1 MEMESLV
8 REALD
13 PEQQEL
19 RMEAVLRRVVLPAVD
34 QAVLPVLKK
43 VESLKAVVEK
53 QVLRLDSLEHEA
65 GEAGLRVKRVKTSV
79 DACCERVSSL
89 ANVATGLQLAGLVS
103 QLRTL
108 RVDVASV
115 KEGIKAFSS
124 LEREQRRLSAGGLA
138 PGGMGSTV
146 LGETDHTRQRKH
158 RSHSESR
165 ETRTSSR
172 KTVGHG
178 DQDKK
183 VRTEDVARKNRREA
197 REKKLQEDSGNK
209 RSDDTRERKS
219 RRGSSRRSRSSS
231 CTVIALATN
240 NNPEKKDRVTKS
252 GPCGLST
259 ATRAPSG
266 ATLFKNYESGVWE
279 RYFERSEKVDQIFVR
294 KRAEICMGQTKEIP
308 RDEVPGGLGNEGRVT
323 KSRGHSRP
331 HMFGKGGPRP
341 KAQAVSMSA
350 SLGDVSR
357 QYWPAY
363 RTNAESEAARSS
375 GTR

>member
-1 MEMESLV
+1 MRKTEDLPGGQHEPNEVGDKLGTTVPQAEEDEEKSGRDPAPFRVSTREVIELSEKDDGVDLLDACEVGVTESAEVESHAELDMEMASLL

-65 GEAGLRVKRVKTSV
+65 GEAGLRVKRVKISV

-89 ANVATGLQLAGLVS
+89 ANVATGLQVSSEKQFAGLVS

-138 PGGMGSTV
+138 PRGIGSTV

-183 VRTEDVARKNRREA
+183 VRTEDVARKHRREA
-197 REKKLQEDSGNK
+197 REKKVHEDSGNK
-209 RSDDTRERKS
+209 QSDGTRERKS

-231 CTVIALATN
+231 V
-240 NNPEKKDRVTKS
+240 
-252 GPCGLST
+252 
-259 ATRAPSG
+259 
-266 ATLFKNYESGVWE
+266 Y
-279 RYFERSEKVDQIFVR
+279 
-294 KRAEICMGQTKEIP
+294 
-308 RDEVPGGLGNEGRVT
+308 
-323 KSRGHSRP
+323 SRFF
-331 HMFGKGGPRP
+331 FG
-341 KAQAVSMSA
+341 S
-350 SLGDVSR
+350 
-357 QYWPAY
+357 
-363 RTNAESEAARSS
+363 
-375 GTR
+375 